1 MVLIS
6 NNSKIKRLRERN
18 IMKSGTSREKK
29 REEKWMG
36 TFTNNLGSSF
46 KSGDYGKKNL
56 KNRWVKEFSVEVQKL
71 NLLSQIYHTLTQGSM
86 QSLRSQKFV

>member
-29 REEKWMG
+29 KEKWMG
-36 TFTNNLGSSF
+36 IFTYNLGSSF
-46 KSGDYGKKNL
+46 KSVNYGKKNL
-56 KNRWVKEFSVEVQKL
+56 NIRWVKEFSIEVQKL
-71 NLLSQIYHTLTQGSM
+71 NLLSQIYHTLTQGSL
-86 QSLRSQKFV
+86 QPLRSQKFV